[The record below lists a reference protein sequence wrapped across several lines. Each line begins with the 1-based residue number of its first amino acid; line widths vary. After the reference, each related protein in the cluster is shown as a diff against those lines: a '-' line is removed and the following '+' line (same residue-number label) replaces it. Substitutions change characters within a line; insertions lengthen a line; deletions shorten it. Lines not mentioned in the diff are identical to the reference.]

1 MIDPD
6 RYKFH
11 GEAGSN
17 IVTPFFNGKPI
28 QTWFTARE
36 LAGMKLAGFPQYKR
50 AINRRAS
57 CENWRFRKCGGRGG
71 GKEFSFD
78 SLPEKM
84 RVALVKKKPELF
96 GIAPGSRS
104 APPKIF
110 SPPENFSHEILWRLF
125 SQTSGKERDV
135 AQKRLEVLNRV
146 LDLESAG
153 VKKIEAVKNL
163 AGQIGISSSTI
174 YNWAKRIDG
183 FNRHDWLPA
192 LAAKWSR
199 LRDHKEYSIET
210 WDFFKGDYLREEAP
224 QASACYDRLKR
235 VAEKENWT
243 YPSLK
248 TLIRRLYR
256 ELPRETITLAR
267 EGKRGLDRMYPS
279 QIRDKSHLE
288 ALECV
293 DMDGHKFDVFT
304 RSPDGS
310 ITRPVGIFSHDVHSS
325 KILAYRVDRSENKDL
340 VRLTFADTVEKF
352 GIPRK
357 LYLDNS
363 RAFASKWLTGG
374 AKNRYRFK
382 IKSEDPTG
390 IMKSVGCE
398 IHWVKPYRGQSKPIE
413 RSFRDFA
420 ENVSKH
426 PAFSGAYTGKD
437 PTAKPENYGSRAID
451 LETFLKVLDEEVK
464 AHNAREGRRSPVCNG
479 RSFDTVFFESYSRAT
494 IRKITKEQKG
504 LLLLAAEGAKVSRYD
519 GSICLDGNRNRYWNE
534 RLPQYAGQKLIVR
547 LDPQNLHAGIFV
559 YDLNNSYLCSAECIQ
574 PVGFTDSGAARE
586 HARLKKHRAKAVKRI
601 LESERRMSALEVAA
615 RLSGTSEESPEI
627 PSPKII
633 EGLFRD
639 NIERPRQ
646 EKAEIEANF
655 ESAMA
660 SIEDQELEKINRRF
674 AVHAK

>member
-1 MIDPD
+1 MVDPD

-17 IVTPFFNGKPI
+17 IVTPFLNGKPI

-36 LAGMKLAGFPQYKR
+36 LAEMKLTGFPHSKR
-50 AINRRAS
+50 KINRRAS

-71 GKEFSFD
+71 GKEFPFN

-84 RVALVKKKPELF
+84 RVALAKKKPELF
-96 GIAPGSRS
+96 GIAPGSQS
-104 APPKIF
+104 APPKIS

-125 SQTSGKERDV
+125 SQTSGKERAV

-146 LDLESAG
+146 FDLENAG
-153 VKKIEAVKNL
+153 VKKIEAVKNV
-163 AGQIGISSSTI
+163 AEQMGISSSTI
-174 YNWAKRIDG
+174 YNWAKRIEG

-192 LAAKWSR
+192 LAAKWNR
-199 LRDHKEYSIET
+199 LRDHAEYSIES
-210 WDFFKGDYLREEAP
+210 WDFFKGDYLREEKP
-224 QASACYDRLKR
+224 QASACFDRLKR

-248 TLIRRLYR
+248 TLMRRLCR
-256 ELPRETITLAR
+256 EVPREVRTLAR
-267 EGKRGLDRMYPS
+267 EGGRALDRMYPS
-279 QIRDKSHLE
+279 QIRDKSSLE

-293 DMDGHKFDVFT
+293 DADGHKFDVFVKW
-304 RSPDGS
+304 PDGS
-310 ITRPVGIFSHDVHSS
+310 ITRPIGLFYHDVHSEM
-325 KILAYRVDRSENKDL
+325 ILAYRVDRTENKDL
-340 VRLTFADTVEKF
+340 IRLAFADLVEKL

-382 IKSEDPTG
+382 IKPEDPTG
-390 IMKSVGCE
+390 IMVDVGCE

-420 ENVSKH
+420 ENISKH
-426 PAFSGAYTGKD
+426 PAFAGAYTGKD
-437 PTAKPENYGSRAID
+437 PTAKPENYGSRAIN
-451 LETFLKVLDEEVK
+451 LETFLKVLKEEVK

-479 RSFDTVFFESYSRAT
+479 RSFESVFFESYSRAS

-504 LLLLAAEGAKVSRYD
+504 LLLLAAERTKVSRYD
-519 GSICLDGNRNRYWNE
+519 GSIHLNGNRYWNE
-534 RLPQYAGQKLIVR
+534 KLMGYGNQGLIIR

-559 YDLNNSYLCSAECIQ
+559 YSLDNSYLCAAECIQ
-574 PVGFTDSGAARE
+574 PVGFKDSQAARE
-586 HARLKKHRAKAVKRI
+586 HARLKNQKKKAIKRS
-601 LESERRMSALEVAA
+601 LESERGMDALEVAA
-615 RLSGTSEESPEI
+615 RMPSISEESPQI

-633 EGLFRD
+633 EGLFRE
-639 NIERPRQ
+639 NIERPHQ

-660 SIEDQELEKINRRF
+660 SIEDQELAKINRRF